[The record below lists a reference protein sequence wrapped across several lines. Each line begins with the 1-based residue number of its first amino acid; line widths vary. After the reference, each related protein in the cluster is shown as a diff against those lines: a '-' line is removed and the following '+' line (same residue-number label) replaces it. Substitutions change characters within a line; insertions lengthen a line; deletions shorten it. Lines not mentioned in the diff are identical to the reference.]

1 MTKLKLFNYEE
12 RTKILCKKI
21 KIQNLNLRILP
32 EVSRIPSPVSA
43 TTQEKHLTSVVII
56 IVIILTDQSK

>member
-1 MTKLKLFNYEE
+1 MKKELKSYA
-12 RTKILCKKI
+12 KKI

-56 IVIILTDQSK
+56 IVIILTDQAK

>member
-1 MTKLKLFNYEE
+1 MQ
-12 RTKILCKKI
+12 KKI

-32 EVSRIPSPVSA
+32 EVSRILSPVSA

-56 IVIILTDQSK
+56 IVIILTDQAK